1 PPPLSEPTK
10 SGTSGLQKVMLVSG
24 GAAAGF
30 FAATVVMEYNVPNPM
45 QVPTSTAQMA
55 MTKSSVDVVAAK
67 DKK

>member
-1 PPPLSEPTK
+1 
-10 SGTSGLQKVMLVSG
+10 MLVSG